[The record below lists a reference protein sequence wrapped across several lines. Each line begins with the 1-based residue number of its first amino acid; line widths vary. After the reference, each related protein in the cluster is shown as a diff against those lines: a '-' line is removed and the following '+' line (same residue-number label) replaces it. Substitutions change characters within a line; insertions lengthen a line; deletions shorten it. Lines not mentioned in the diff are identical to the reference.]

1 VVINDEI
8 LKLRSILNFVAHNGY
23 FSCFF
28 CYVRGIHRGGKQQY
42 PYKELVDI
50 RTLRRFAQDS
60 LTASRLQRK
69 EKGHVGVSV
78 TASIMDTQLPHSIII
93 DYPHSSLLRHAKAM
107 FKELYKSLRPS
118 DPTEI
123 RNILFYDFVP
133 VFHRLLP
140 PVVLSHFALF
150 ICGLRLLHGRATFG
164 NENAKIADELITR
177 YYKDFSNYYNGLE
190 NLQFI
195 HLTRHRKRGD
205 NNEAADVSS
214 KVINIIE
221 GVLTEY

>member
-1 VVINDEI
+1 M
-8 LKLRSILNFVAHNGY
+8 
-23 FSCFF
+23 
-28 CYVRGIHRGGKQQY
+28 
-42 PYKELVDI
+42 

-78 TASIMDTQLPHSIII
+78 MASIMDTQLPRSIII

-140 PVVLSHFALF
+140 PDILSHFALF

-164 NENAKIADELITR
+164 NENSKIADELITR

-190 NLQFI
+190 NLVLHFHMHFTDQCKQFGSLS
-195 HLTRHRKRGD
+195 HLGSFGQ
-205 NNEAADVSS
+205 ESLIVGYVSS
-214 KVINIIE
+214 NRQGTRLIGDTICRNYSIDFIIHNNLTVNPHHLPLKKPTNHSINI
-221 GVLTEY
+221 